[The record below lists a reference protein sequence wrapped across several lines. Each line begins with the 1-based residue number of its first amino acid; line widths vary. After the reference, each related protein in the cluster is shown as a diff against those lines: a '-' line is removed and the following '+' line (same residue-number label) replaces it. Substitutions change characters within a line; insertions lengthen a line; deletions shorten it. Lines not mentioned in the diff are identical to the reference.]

1 MDRKQPMELTNM
13 CMVYK
18 NGQVL
23 VEEKIIRENENAIEA
38 YRMGDYVK
46 IDDLLL

>member
-23 VEEKIIRENENAIEA
+23 VEEKIIGENA
-38 YRMGDYVK
+38 
-46 IDDLLL
+46 DDDGYSFHESEIKTGTVI